1 MVVLSEMYPQK
12 FTRALGLLAELAVE
26 TKLPLLPKVCMP
38 MSCWLVGVD
47 KMDLFPVIKR
57 HVHHVQLTDLSLLN
71 DLEWITTLETG
82 QKTKEFSFTYLYNV
96 LRIFSEAFEISRHKV
111 MK

>member
-1 MVVLSEMYPQK
+1 MYPQK

-47 KMDLFPVIKR
+47 KMDLFPVIMR

-71 DLEWITTLETG
+71 DLEWIRTWPKDNRTQPLPTR
-82 QKTKEFSFTYLYNV
+82 TFNFLLDICTM
-96 LRIFSEAFEISRHKV
+96 F
-111 MK
+111 

>member
-1 MVVLSEMYPQK
+1 MLVLSEMYPQK

-71 DLEWITTLETG
+71 DLEWIRNWP
-82 QKTKEFSFTYLYNV
+82 KDK
-96 LRIFSEAFEISRHKV
+96 RIFFYLSVQCFENFFLRHLKSADT
-111 MK
+111 KL